1 MEKVLEKIQE
11 LYDALVQATGTV
23 TASNAAIEKRAGE
36 LNAME
41 EKQAEMR
48 ADLDARE
55 IKVAEVEDIIRLKEE
70 GMAIRRENI
79 AKEQQFINEKSEL
92 VEDIRVKNSN
102 VNKRMAE
109 VVSQDDR
116 IEKEWNLIKQER
128 AQLNKDKEDY
138 KNDVIKDILKQK
150 G

>member
-41 EKQAEMR
+41 EKQAEAR